1 MPAHRAAFLDYSSLD
16 LGDLDPAALKACFD
30 DLQLYPSTTPEQLV
44 ERLRGVTV
52 AISNKIDLDA
62 ATLQACP
69 DLKLVLVSATGT
81 NNVDLEAARKLGI
94 TVCNC
99 QGYGTPSVAQHTLML
114 LLALAT
120 RLPDYQREIAAGQ
133 WQRAEQ
139 FCLLDFPIVEL
150 DGKTLGLLGHGELG
164 GAVAKLAEAFG
175 MRVLL
180 GQIPG
185 RPPRADRLPLH
196 ELLPQ
201 VDALTLHCPLN
212 EHTRHMI
219 GAPEL
224 ALLKPN
230 AFVVNTARGGIIDEQ
245 ALADALRRGHLG
257 GAATDVLSVE
267 PPVDGN
273 PLLADDIPRLIV
285 TPHSAWGSVEAR
297 QRIIGQLAEN
307 ATAFFAGQPIRSV

>member
-133 WQRAEQ
+133 WQRAKQ

-273 PLLADDIPRLIV
+273 PLLANDIPRLIV

-307 ATAFFAGQPIRSV
+307 ATVFFAGQPIRSV